1 MINITDYFKENVEN
15 NDYYNYYFSV
25 LKYDNIKDY
34 IYYDDKQ
41 LIEEFKELLCTLNDK
56 NITLRL
62 QDKFILICFYLQNND
77 YKVKQFPKLFER
89 PDSKKSLPEFIY
101 KDIQN
106 YIIKKYKY
114 INNVT
119 WKERRELINS
129 LEIIKE
135 RYFVSEEIDTII
147 KNISTRNAAF
157 YNMEQNEKLECIC
170 NVIENLLKKD
180 GKFKKYMYSNHLD
193 IINDE
198 KIRKYR
204 NNLECFRHSTQE
216 ALEERKLYNDFEKDM
231 LIRFGIF
238 IIETIHIKQQ
248 NYF

>member
-1 MINITDYFKENVEN
+1 
-15 NDYYNYYFSV
+15 
-25 LKYDNIKDY
+25 
-34 IYYDDKQ
+34 
-41 LIEEFKELLCTLNDK
+41 
-56 NITLRL
+56 
-62 QDKFILICFYLQNND
+62 
-77 YKVKQFPKLFER
+77 
-89 PDSKKSLPEFIY
+89 
-101 KDIQN
+101 
-106 YIIKKYKY
+106 
-114 INNVT
+114 
-119 WKERRELINS
+119 
-129 LEIIKE
+129 
-135 RYFVSEEIDTII
+135 
-147 KNISTRNAAF
+147 
-157 YNMEQNEKLECIC
+157 MEQNEKLECIC